1 MIPELTYQKMTVGKI
16 YAGLLIAEN
25 WKAYKTSQSRMGNVM
40 GMVSIIEPWSMGSN
54 NNTDINTLQLSYHK
68 QHLTPN

>member
-1 MIPELTYQKMTVGKI
+1 MKYTYTFSELTYQKMTVGKI

-40 GMVSIIEPWSMGSN
+40 GMVSIIELWSSYDSYEK
-54 NNTDINTLQLSYHK
+54 TDIDTLQLS
-68 QHLTPN
+68 LP

>member
-1 MIPELTYQKMTVGKI
+1 MKYAYTISELTYQKMTVGKI

-40 GMVSIIEPWSMGSN
+40 GMVSIIELWSRDSYEK
-54 NNTDINTLQLSYHK
+54 TDTNTLQLS
-68 QHLTPN
+68 LP